1 MIEIKKNYI
10 DTKQEVAILVGIRH
24 PSVDR
29 LETDEHLNEL
39 QELARTAG
47 AIVKQ
52 HVVQERVSPDS
63 AYFIGKGK
71 IEEIQ
76 LLIEEHNANLVVFDD
91 ELNPAQIKNLSV
103 VLKDIK
109 VIDRTGLILDIF
121 ADHAQSS
128 EAKTQ
133 VELAQLNYILPRL
146 TKAWQH
152 LSRQVGGIGTKG
164 PGETQLETDRRL
176 VRTRISKLKER
187 LKEIDK
193 QNETRRQKR
202 EALFRVA
209 LIGYTNA
216 GKSTLM
222 NALTDSDVKIEDKL
236 FATLDTTIRRM
247 NITES
252 LSILLSDTV
261 GFIRK
266 LPHQLVASFRS
277 TLAESANADLLLHVV
292 DLSHARYEEQIDIVD
307 TLLNEIGVD
316 ASNKIL
322 VFNKVDCI
330 NNQSEIQHIKSRF
343 ENAVFIS
350 AFRHIGLGNLKKVIL
365 ESFDEHYITKDI
377 KLKFSNGGGEH
388 LIRSFATILEKKND
402 DEFLYLKIKYHKE
415 NEFRLL
421 KVLNNK

>member
-76 LLIEEHNANLVVFDD
+76 QLIEEHNANLVVFDD